1 MKISACK
8 INSYQVLLFFLLSI
22 NINFF
27 YLLSGGNFFGISIV
41 DFTFL
46 FNILVFIWQLFQDS
60 FYLKRNDSLLFIGII
75 LLLFVISAVSAS
87 ANYYQGFLDGI
98 MSQRLWL
105 SWMFL
110 MYPILRWLESSKISV
125 KEIKDVIVIFSNIY
139 ALICILQFFLYN
151 KFQFTSVVTSVRY
164 GSVRLYFNTVFL
176 ILASSIVMDSLFNNK
191 NKRISIVN
199 ILELFS
205 YLFVIFFVTK
215 GRMQAISFLL
225 ALTLCV
231 LLRRKISFFKKV
243 SFILLL
249 FIALLLFF
257 NTPMGQEILNLVV
270 GKSIENDTL
279 SIRDSARQYYW
290 KLVTSSWKNLLFGL
304 GTPNIN
310 NSYALGI
317 LNPIWSQ
324 SVTARYYLDDVGVM
338 AILIRYG
345 LFGIISWISVL
356 IYNIVLSFKI
366 YGKTGELF
374 FLQFLLVDIFA
385 CWTLI
390 PTMFN
395 NSIAFPLVICL
406 ISYNNRLLSSNNE

>member
-1 MKISACK
+1 MKISVCK
-8 INSYQVLLFFLLSI
+8 INLYQVLLFFLLSI

-27 YLLSGGNFFGISIV
+27 YLLSNGNFFGIPIV
-41 DFTFL
+41 DFIFI
-46 FNILVFIWQLFQDS
+46 FNIFIFIWQLFRDN
-60 FYLKRNDSLLFIGII
+60 FYLKRNDGFLFIGIV
-75 LLLFVISAVSAS
+75 LVLFLISAISAS
-87 ANYYQGFLDGI
+87 ASYNQSFLAGI
-98 MSQRLWL
+98 ISQRQWI
-105 SWMFL
+105 SWMLL
-110 MYPILRWLESSKISV
+110 MYPILRWLESSRISV
-125 KEIKDVIVIFSNIY
+125 KEIKDVIVTFSNIY
-139 ALICILQFFLYN
+139 VLICILQFFLFN
-151 KFQFTSVVTSVRY
+151 QIQFTSVVTSVRY
-164 GSVRLYFNTVFL
+164 GSVRLYFNTTIL

-191 NKRISIVN
+191 NKRIFIVN
-199 ILELFS
+199 ILELLS
-205 YLFVIFFVTK
+205 YFFVIFVVTK
-215 GRMQAISFLL
+215 GRMQTISFLL
-225 ALTLCV
+225 ALTICV

-324 SVTARYYLDDVGVM
+324 SVTARYYLEDVGVM

-345 LFGIISWISVL
+345 LLGIISWISVL

>member
-1 MKISACK
+1 MKISVCK
-8 INSYQVLLFFLLSI
+8 INLYQVLLFFLLSI

-41 DFTFL
+41 DFTFI
-46 FNILVFIWQLFQDS
+46 FNILVFIWQLFRDN
-60 FYLKRNDSLLFIGII
+60 FYIKGNDGFLFIGIV
-75 LLLFVISAVSAS
+75 LVLFVISAVSGS
-87 ANYYQGFLDGI
+87 ANYNQSFLGGI
-98 MSQRLWL
+98 VAQRQWI
-105 SWMFL
+105 SWMIL
-110 MYPILRWLESSKISV
+110 IYPILRWLESSRISV
-125 KEIKDVIVIFSNIY
+125 KEIKDVIVTFSNIY
-139 ALICILQFFLYN
+139 ALICILQFFLFN
-151 KFQFTSVVTSVRY
+151 QFQFTSVVTNVRY
-164 GSVRLYFNTVFL
+164 GSVRLYFDTVFL
-176 ILASSIVMDSLFNNK
+176 TLASSVVMDSLFRNR
-191 NKRISIVN
+191 NKRIFIVN

-225 ALTLCV
+225 ALVICA
-231 LLRRKISFFKKV
+231 LLRRKISFLKKV
-243 SFILLL
+243 FYILIL
-249 FIALLLFF
+249 FITLLLFF

-279 SIRDSARQYYW
+279 AIRDSARQYYW
-290 KLVTSSWKNLLFGL
+290 KLVTSSWKNLLFGM
-304 GTPNIN
+304 GTPNVN

-324 SVTARYYLDDVGVM
+324 SVTARYYLDDVGAM

-345 LFGIISWISVL
+345 LLGIISWILVL
-356 IYNIVLSFKI
+356 TYNIILSFKI
-366 YGKTGELF
+366 YGKTGELSF
-374 FLQFLLVDIFA
+374 FQFILVDIFA

-406 ISYNNRLLSSNNE
+406 ISYSSRLLSCGKE